1 MALPTEKTPRAKYR
15 WQLPIL
21 AGAWLLLLA
30 WSNPSLADG
39 VKQMWSGSERR
50 HLQREFID
58 LWTASDNAQGFY
70 LFGQVTGVGQV
81 ASKTDYGSRYQGS
94 INWEL
99 PGAVR
104 LFRDGRHGGGMLS
117 WNALGTFISSSSQ
130 DEFLY
135 QRIGTDSETYDD
147 LVNGEFM
154 IRELWYAHAVAPDVY
169 LLGGKVNPD
178 NIWDMN
184 AFANEASEDFLAGS
198 LNDSQAIRFPDS
210 GTGINLQ
217 AGLAKKLSFTA
228 GVQQN
233 NADENGFNIDDLDLQ
248 KLFYA
253 GELHW
258 KPGTG
263 NHAGNYRL
271 LASYSRQNSKRD
283 QGLSLSADQR
293 FGSFGLFARL
303 SAANNDI
310 NPVSRFVSGGFALY
324 PSRARPRNRLGLG
337 FSWSKID
344 SKRNETVTELFY
356 RFEIN
361 RFVALTPDIQLISNP
376 ADATKSDNIWLA
388 NLRIQA
394 SF

>member
-1 MALPTEKTPRAKYR
+1 MASPIVCLLRASTR
-15 WQLPIL
+15 AHSGLI
-21 AGAWLLLLA
+21 AGFWLLLFTG
-30 WSNPSLADG
+30 SNPGLADG
-39 VKQMWSGSERR
+39 IDQMWSGGERR
-50 HLQREFID
+50 QLQREFID
-58 LWTASDNAQGFY
+58 LWTASDNPQGLY
-70 LFGQVTGVGQV
+70 LFGQLTSVGQV

-94 INWEL
+94 INWEM

-104 LFRDGRHGGGMLS
+104 LFRNGRHGGGMLS
-117 WNALGTFISSSSQ
+117 WDALGTFISSSSQ
-130 DEFLY
+130 NEFLY
-135 QRIGTDSETYDD
+135 RRIGANSETYDD
-147 LVNGEFM
+147 LVDGEFM
-154 IRELWYAHAVAPDVY
+154 IRELWYAHAVARDVY
-169 LLGGKVNPD
+169 LLGGKINPE

-184 AFANEASEDFLAGS
+184 AFANESTEDFLAGS
-198 LNDSQAIRFPDS
+198 LNNSQAIRFPDS

-217 AGLAKKLSFTA
+217 AGLAKKLSIKA

-233 NADENGFNIDDLDLQ
+233 NADESGFNIDDIDLQ

-258 KPGTG
+258 KLGG
-263 NHAGNYRL
+263 GERAGNYRL
-271 LASYSRQNSKRD
+271 LAFYSRQNSKRD

-293 FGSFGLFARL
+293 FGSLGLFVRL

-324 PSRARPRNRLGLG
+324 PSRNRPRNKLGLG

-344 SKRNETVTELFY
+344 SERNETVTELFY

-361 RFVALTPDIQLISNP
+361 RFLALTPDIQLISNP
-376 ADATKSDNIWLA
+376 ADATNSDNIWLA
-388 NLRIQA
+388 NLRVQA